1 MSDNFILKDVVE
13 FLHNILSYLN
23 PFDENFILKKIIQG
37 LADIL
42 NFLNP
47 NSDKFIGK
55 VIVDLFRDLFNL
67 LFVPSE
73 ERVTAITN
81 TVQSRFSFVE
91 SIKTAVNSLN
101 DLLKSS
107 GNAPVITVN
116 VGKTKYTGESIV
128 KVIDMSWYKPFKPYG
143 DLVVTG
149 FAYALYIWH
158 LFINLTGIIMGS
170 PGTIWTTGY
179 TVNTFDDRLS
189 SGSNGRLSGGRKLLK

>member
-1 MSDNFILKDVVE
+1 MVDWLNPLSDNFILT
-13 FLHNILSYLN
+13 
-23 PFDENFILKKIIQG
+23 KIIQG

-42 NFLNP
+42 SFLNP

-55 VIVDLFRDLFNL
+55 VIVDLFKDLFNI

-81 TVQSRFSFVE
+81 TVQSKFAFVE
-91 SIKTAVNSLN
+91 NIKTAVNSLN
-101 DLLKSS
+101 DLLNST

-116 VGKTKYTGESIV
+116 VGKTKYTGETNV

>member
-1 MSDNFILKDVVE
+1 MSDNFILK
-13 FLHNILSYLN
+13 
-23 PFDENFILKKIIQG
+23 KIVQG

-42 NFLNP
+42 SFLNP

-55 VIVDLFRDLFNL
+55 VIVDLFKDLFNL

-101 DLLKSS
+101 DFLKSS

-116 VGKTKYTGESIV
+116 VGKTKYTGETNV
-128 KVIDMSWYKPFKPYG
+128 KVIDMSWYKTFKPYG

>member
-1 MSDNFILKDVVE
+1 MSDNFILK
-13 FLHNILSYLN
+13 
-23 PFDENFILKKIIQG
+23 KIVQG

-42 NFLNP
+42 SFLNP

-55 VIVDLFRDLFNL
+55 VIVDLFKDLFNL

-116 VGKTKYTGESIV
+116 VGKTKYTGETNV
-128 KVIDMSWYKPFKPYG
+128 KVIDMSWYKPFKTYG

>member
-1 MSDNFILKDVVE
+1 MSDNFILK
-13 FLHNILSYLN
+13 
-23 PFDENFILKKIIQG
+23 KIVQG

-42 NFLNP
+42 SFLNP

-107 GNAPVITVN
+107 GNAPVIT
-116 VGKTKYTGESIV
+116 
-128 KVIDMSWYKPFKPYG
+128 
-143 DLVVTG
+143 
-149 FAYALYIWH
+149 YALYIWH